1 MNTENAVLIGLELEN
16 CCLVEVGD
24 KNLVVV
30 VGVYWGGGIFLGG
43 GDEQIFSW
51 WWGGGDRLHPSP
63 PVGKTLILFTRGKFS
78 LPYVNIC
85 SSNRK

>member
-30 VGVYWGGGIFLGG
+30 VGVYWGGGF
-43 GDEQIFSW
+43 F
-51 WWGGGDRLHPSP
+51 
-63 PVGKTLILFTRGKFS
+63 
-78 LPYVNIC
+78 
-85 SSNRK
+85 

>member
-1 MNTENAVLIGLELEN
+1 MTTAENAVLIGLELEN
-16 CCLVEVGD
+16 CCLVGVGD

-30 VGVYWGGGIFLGG
+30 VGVYWGGWADFQLVV
-43 GDEQIFSW
+43 
-51 WWGGGDRLHPSP
+51 GGGDRLSPSP